1 MSWNANRRYE
11 VRAMR
16 TIRAI
21 VLTLVAFGALVPRAR
36 PSDFSW
42 HGQVA
47 PGKSIEI
54 KGVNGAIRAEKASGT
69 EVTVEA
75 VKTARHSDVRSVT
88 VQVVPH
94 ADGVTICAVYPSS
107 DWGRPNECAPGSG
120 GRMNTNN
127 NDVRVEFT
135 VRVPAGVR
143 FVGRTVNGEVE
154 ADALAGDVDAHT
166 VNGKIQISTSGWAE
180 AKTVNGSISA
190 RVGQTAGTRPIE
202 LETVNGAIDLEL
214 PAAANATL
222 HASTVN
228 GRISTDFPLM
238 VRGRFTGRE
247 ITGSIGQG
255 GPELNVKTVNGSID
269 LRRAGA

>member
-1 MSWNANRRYE
+1 
-11 VRAMR
+11 MR
-16 TIRAI
+16 TIRAV
-21 VLTLVAFGALVPRAR
+21 VLALVAFGALVPRAR

-42 HGQVA
+42 HGQLR
-47 PGKSIEI
+47 PGQSIEI
-54 KGVNGAIRAEKASGT
+54 KGVNGTTHAERAAGS
-69 EVTVEA
+69 EVMVEA
-75 VKTARHSDVRSVT
+75 NKFARHSDVRSVT
-88 VQVVPH
+88 VQVMPH

-107 DWGRPNECAPGSG
+107 EWGRPNECAPGSG

-143 FVGRTVNGEVE
+143 FIGRTVNGEVE
-154 ADALAGDVDAHT
+154 AESLAGDVAAHT
-166 VNGKIQISTSGWAE
+166 VNGKIRIATTGWAE

-190 RVGQTAGTRPIE
+190 RMGQTAGTRPIE
-202 LETVNGAIDLEL
+202 LATVNGGIYLEL

-238 VRGRFTGRE
+238 IHGRFTGRE
-247 ITGSIGQG
+247 ITGTIGQG
-255 GPELNVKTVNGSID
+255 GPELNLKTVNGSIE
-269 LRRAGA
+269 LRRAGD

>member
-1 MSWNANRRYE
+1 MK
-11 VRAMR
+11 AMR
-16 TIRAI
+16 TIRSI
-21 VLTLVAFGALVPRAR
+21 VVAVVGFAALVPRAL

-42 HGQVA
+42 HGQLT
-47 PGKSIEI
+47 PGQSIEI
-54 KGVNGAIRAEKASGT
+54 KGVNGSIRAEKASGT

-75 VKTARHSDVRSVT
+75 SKFARHSDVRSVT

-143 FVGRTVNGEVE
+143 FIGRSVNGEVE
-154 ADALAGDVDAHT
+154 ADSLASDVTAHT
-166 VNGKIQISTSGWAE
+166 VNGKVRIATTGWAE
-180 AKTVNGSISA
+180 AKTVNGTISA
-190 RVGQTAGTRPIE
+190 RLGQATGSRPIE
-202 LETVNGAIDLEL
+202 LETVNGSIDLEL
-214 PAAANATL
+214 PTAANATL

-228 GRISTDFPLM
+228 GHISTDFPLM
-238 VRGRFTGRE
+238 IHGKFTNRE

-255 GPELNVKTVNGSID
+255 GPELNLRTVNGSIE

>member
-1 MSWNANRRYE
+1 
-11 VRAMR
+11 MR

-21 VLTLVAFGALVPRAR
+21 VMALAATGALIPLAQ

-42 HGQVA
+42 HGQLA

-54 KGVNGAIRAEKASGT
+54 KGVNGAIRAVRASGT
-69 EVTVEA
+69 EVEVEA
-75 VKTARHSDVRSVT
+75 NKFARRSDVRSVT

-94 ADGVTICAVYPSS
+94 ADGVTICAVYPSN

-143 FVGRTVNGEVE
+143 FSGRTVNGAVE
-154 ADALAGDVDAHT
+154 AESLGSDVTADT

-190 RVGQTAGTRPIE
+190 RLGQTARTRPIE
-202 LETVNGAIDLEL
+202 LETVNGGIDVAL
-214 PAAANATL
+214 PATANAAL

-228 GRISTDFPLM
+228 GGISTDFPLM
-238 VRGRFTGRE
+238 IHGRFTGRE
-247 ITGSIGQG
+247 ISGTIGQG
-255 GPELNVKTVNGSID
+255 GPELNLKTVNGSIE
-269 LRRAGA
+269 LRRSGD

>member
-1 MSWNANRRYE
+1 
-11 VRAMR
+11 MR
-16 TIRAI
+16 SIRAI
-21 VLTLVAFGALVPRAR
+21 VLASVALGALAPPAR

-42 HGQVA
+42 NGQLS
-47 PGKSIEI
+47 PGQSIEI
-54 KGVNGAIRAEKASGT
+54 KGVNGSIRAERASGT

-94 ADGVTICAVYPSS
+94 AGGVTICAMYPSS

-135 VRVPAGVR
+135 LRVPAGVQ
-143 FVGRTVNGEVE
+143 FIGRTVNGEVE
-154 ADALAGDVDAHT
+154 AASLTGDVAAHT
-166 VNGKIQISTSGWAE
+166 VNGKIRISTSGCAE
-180 AKTVNGSISA
+180 ANTVNGSIFA
-190 RVGQTAGTRPIE
+190 RLGQVPGSRPIE
-202 LETVNGAIDLEL
+202 FQTVNGGIDLEL
-214 PAAANATL
+214 PSAVNATL

-228 GRISTDFPLM
+228 GHISTDFPLM
-238 VRGRFTGRE
+238 IRGKLTGRE
-247 ITGSIGQG
+247 ISGSIGQG
-255 GPELNVKTVNGSID
+255 GTVLNLKTVNGSID

>member
-1 MSWNANRRYE
+1 
-11 VRAMR
+11 MR

-21 VLTLVAFGALVPRAR
+21 VIALVAFGALAPLAR

-42 HGQVA
+42 HGQLA
-47 PGKSIEI
+47 PGQSIEI
-54 KGVNGAIRAEKASGT
+54 RGVNGSIRAEKASGT
-69 EVTVEA
+69 EVMVEA
-75 VKTARHSDVRSVT
+75 SKFARHSDVRSVT

-94 ADGVTICAVYPSS
+94 GEGVTICAVYPSN

-143 FVGRTVNGEVE
+143 FIGRSVNGEVQ
-154 ADALAGDVDAHT
+154 ADSLTSDVVANT
-166 VNGKIQISTSGWAE
+166 VNGKIRIGTSGWVE

-190 RVGQTAGTRPIE
+190 RMGQTAGTRPIE
-202 LETVNGAIDLEL
+202 LETVNGGIDLEL
-214 PAAANATL
+214 PPAMNATL

-228 GRISTDFPLM
+228 GSISTDFPLM
-238 VRGRFTGRE
+238 IHGKLTGRE
-247 ITGSIGQG
+247 ITGAIGQG
-255 GPELNVKTVNGSID
+255 GPELNLRTVNGSID
-269 LRRAGA
+269 LRRSGA